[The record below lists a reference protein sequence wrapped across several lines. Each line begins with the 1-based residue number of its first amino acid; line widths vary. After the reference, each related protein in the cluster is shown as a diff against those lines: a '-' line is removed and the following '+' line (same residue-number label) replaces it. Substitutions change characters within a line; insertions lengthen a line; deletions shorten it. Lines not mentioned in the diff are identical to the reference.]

1 MNEAAGR
8 KVARRP
14 YAYGQIRGQ
23 RQLPALPQENVR
35 ERRKTGRAL
44 EEIVSGLPD
53 DIARTLR
60 MMPDKM
66 SRSLEEIRFRAGRP
80 GDGVCRR
87 QRV

>member
-23 RQLPALPQENVR
+23 RARVTAGKYQGTPKNGTC
-35 ERRKTGRAL
+35 TGRN
-44 EEIVSGLPD
+44 
-53 DIARTLR
+53 R
-60 MMPDKM
+60 
-66 SRSLEEIRFRAGRP
+66 IRPAGRYRENSAYDAGQDEQVIRGDTLP
-80 GDGVCRR
+80 GGAAGDGVCRR